1 MKQRARAQLARDAGI
16 ARAVQSADDASA
28 GWSARA
34 GGMLER
40 FMLEVKP
47 RQGGFTSEDV
57 RKFASKKGLPDPPHM
72 RAWGGVFRAAAMRGV
87 IEKVG
92 IAQSRASHC
101 HLAYVSAWKPGRM
114 M

>member
-1 MKQRARAQLARDAGI
+1 MKQRARAQRARDAGI
-16 ARAVQSADDASA
+16 AQAVQSADDASA

-34 GGMLER
+34 VGMLER
-40 FMLEVKP
+40 FILEAKP
-47 RQGGFTSEDV
+47 RKEFTSEDV

-101 HLAYVSAWKPGRM
+101 HLAYVSAWRPGRM

>member
-1 MKQRARAQLARDAGI
+1 MKQRARAQRARDAGI
-16 ARAVQSADDASA
+16 AQAVQSADDASA

-34 GGMLER
+34 GGMLNR
-40 FMLEVKP
+40 FILESEP
-47 RQGGFTSEDV
+47 GLQFTSEDV

-72 RAWGGVFRAAAMRGV
+72 RAWGGVFRAAAIRGV

-92 IAQSRASHC
+92 TAQSRASHC
-101 HLAYVSAWKPGRM
+101 HLSYVSAWRPGRM